1 MASGGEGVE
10 GTLEALK
17 HSPDSRHAMDTNRG
31 RWGRSR
37 FRDRAPLRAVRA
49 PNDARDTA
57 FMRDGKAE
65 SSGVMLTIVME
76 RPTSMGASVAMVA
89 NARGQK
95 KRSVATSQQ
104 RTLAKHRARDAACDG
119 GTLGCKVAM

>member
-1 MASGGEGVE
+1 MSSADVAAEEAAGGIHLPWYGRSMVVSQVEAAAAPSLPQYAGASRVLVRLPRLTVAEAEGGHSWMASGGEGVE

-49 PNDARDTA
+49 P
-57 FMRDGKAE
+57 
-65 SSGVMLTIVME
+65 
-76 RPTSMGASVAMVA
+76 
-89 NARGQK
+89 
-95 KRSVATSQQ
+95 
-104 RTLAKHRARDAACDG
+104 
-119 GTLGCKVAM
+119 